1 MTGDDSG
8 EAAGQRG
15 EPPEP
20 PVGQHF
26 LAALRCC
33 LLRDT
38 LELGRNDASEACV
51 ACRPGETGPTA
62 CPAKALVFHAARG
75 DGHGA
80 RCPKWG

>member
-26 LAALRCC
+26 LAALGCC

-38 LELGRNDASEACV
+38 LVLGRNDASEACV
-51 ACRPGETGPTA
+51 ACRPGESGPTA